1 MSLLRIEKLTKR
13 YSPRDLPAVE
23 NLSLTVDK
31 GEIVALLGPSGGGKT
46 TALRLI
52 AGFET
57 PSEGGLIEIADQV
70 VADGRTWV
78 PPERRGVGMVFQDQA
93 LFPHLTVA
101 QNVAFGVRH
110 LDPHIRVQR
119 IHGMLETVELAALAH
134 RYPHELSGG
143 QRQRVALARA
153 LAPRPSVILLDEP
166 FSNLDADLRF
176 QMAQE
181 LYRVLRELGTT
192 AIFVTHDHEEAFM
205 IADRVGV
212 LNQGRL
218 EQIDR
223 PEVIYHTPAT
233 RFVARFVGKADF
245 LPGRVTEGGIETEI
259 GCLPNT
265 PGFHLGAKV
274 EVMIRP
280 DYIELIPDPIG
291 VAMVLSRQFRG
302 PDNLVVVQLSSGVTI
317 HSHQPSTLTL
327 YSGNRATVVARPT
340 HVVAFL
346 ATKPWL

>member
-1 MSLLRIEKLTKR
+1 MGLLRIEKLTKR
-13 YSPRDLPAVE
+13 FSPRDLPAVE
-23 NLSLTVDK
+23 NLTLTVDK

-57 PSEGGLIEIADQV
+57 PSEGGLIEIAGQV

-93 LFPHLTVA
+93 LFPHLTVTE
-101 QNVAFGVRH
+101 NVAFGLRH
-110 LDPHIRVQR
+110 LDPHVRAQR
-119 IHGMLETVELAALAH
+119 IHGMLETVELVPLAH

-166 FSNLDADLRF
+166 FSNLDVDLRF

-181 LYRVLRELGTT
+181 LYRILRELGTT

-218 EQIDR
+218 EQINR

-233 RFVARFVGKADF
+233 RFVAGFVGKADF
-245 LPGRVTEGGIETEI
+245 LAGRVSEEGIETEI

-265 PGFHLGAKV
+265 AGFPPGAQV

-280 DYIELIPDPIG
+280 DHIQLIPDPMG

-302 PDNLVVVQLSSGVTI
+302 PDNLVMAQLPSGATI
-317 HSHQPSTLTL
+317 HSHHPSTVTL
-327 YSGNRATVVARPT
+327 HSGSRATVVARPI
-340 HVVAFL
+340 HIVVFL